1 MHERRTFFFTLCL
14 CISTCL
20 LTIPAFGITL
30 LDEFSKAKEGDF
42 AVFEQQKQITL
53 FRIAK
58 KTDKEMTIEEVT
70 ATAKPADLNWQAWL
84 TKGAPTH
91 TSWTL
96 SRFDLTTG
104 TIESIY
110 SYGTN
115 EWIQTDSTGNATF
128 TFLPTLFTLPLV
140 AVAENDRK
148 RIGPPPE
155 SDEHDRRKLWVP
167 KAIFQGKAHLVPFYV
182 FRVEWPKDVTE
193 LSGKAIYLYIP
204 YSKENQSGK
213 FENNDCLNYFPY
225 WVEVVGKISKVKL
238 RVIDSG
244 KNLTSPATLPTLQ

>member
-1 MHERRTFFFTLCL
+1 MHAKRTFFFTLL
-14 CISTCL
+14 LSISACL
-20 LTIPAFGITL
+20 LSIPAFAITL

-58 KTDKEMTIEEVT
+58 KTDKELIVEEVT

-84 TKGAPTH
+84 TQGAPMH

-96 SRFDLTTG
+96 SRFDLATG
-104 TIESIY
+104 AIQSIY

-115 EWIQTDSTGNATF
+115 EWIQTDGARDVTL

-140 AVAENDRK
+140 VVLENDRK

-155 SDEHDRRKLWVP
+155 SGESDRRKLWVP
-167 KAIFQGKAHLVPFYV
+167 KAIFQGKANLVPFYV

-193 LSGKAIYLYIP
+193 LSGKVIYLYIP
-204 YSKENQSGK
+204 GSNESKKNERQTD
-213 FENNDCLNYFPY
+213 ECLNYFPY

-244 KNLTSPATLPTLQ
+244 KNLTSPAALP

>member
-1 MHERRTFFFTLCL
+1 MRLKCPFFFFLSL
-14 CISTCL
+14 SLFISQLFAT
-20 LTIPAFGITL
+20 TL
-30 LDEFSKAKEGDF
+30 LDKFKNSHEGDF

-58 KTDKEMTIEEVT
+58 KTDQEMVVEEVT
-70 ATAKPADLNWQAWL
+70 ATAQPADSNWQEWL
-84 TKGAPTH
+84 TDGAVTH

-96 SRFDLTTG
+96 SRFNLSTG
-104 TIESIY
+104 AIESIY

-115 EWIQTDSTGNATF
+115 EWIQADGAKEATF

-140 AVAENDRK
+140 SVADKDRK

-155 SDEHDRRKLWVP
+155 AGDQERRKLWVP
-167 KAIFQGKAHLVPFYV
+167 KVIFQGKIETLPFHV

-193 LSGKAIYLYIP
+193 LSGKTIYLYLP
-204 YSKENQSGK
+204 EDSKNS
-213 FENNDCLNYFPY
+213 DCLDYFPY
-225 WVEVVGKISKVKL
+225 WVEVIGKVSKVKL

-244 KNLTSPATLPTLQ
+244 KNLTSPAYLPAHL